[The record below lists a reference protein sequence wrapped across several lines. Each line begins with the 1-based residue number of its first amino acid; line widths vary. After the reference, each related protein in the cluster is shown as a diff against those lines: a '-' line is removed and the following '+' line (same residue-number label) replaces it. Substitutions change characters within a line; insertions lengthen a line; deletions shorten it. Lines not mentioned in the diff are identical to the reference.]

1 MFVIDFLHFFT
12 GLHFLTGNF
21 ALRPG
26 NEDNGILER
35 RINPLNS
42 GVSHHILLLKYKW
55 ILFCV
60 LSLCVLK

>member
-1 MFVIDFLHFFT
+1 MFVIDFLYFFT

-26 NEDNGILER
+26 NEDNGILES

-42 GVSHHILLLKYKW
+42 GVSHHILLCKYK
-55 ILFCV
+55 
-60 LSLCVLK
+60 